1 MTQLAKNLFV
11 PNYLTTFGRKLN
23 DRVRSLLSQEELL
36 PGSKQLEELIE
47 IDNSNYV
54 RTYVDFMLDFLFKLR
69 PQVSTEKIPIQVL
82 VNERNLRV
90 NVVKP
95 SINKIKQGQANTD
108 QINLLQYLP
117 PVINGEEINEATFF
131 HRGQKFYSTKYFVR
145 EWEAVK
151 SCYGLF
157 GQKKKPKLRRPTVSR
172 RLKKTMGIGL
182 IGLIGLSGTSYF
194 FPEVRYKLKLPT
206 TNMEKVEILT
216 DQGEADKVVELLKE
230 QNLSSNLFSY
240 WKSKAILNH
249 LYSKLSQTDN
259 VDDKYW
265 LANEIVRGRHTGEMR
280 KAELE
285 FGTKRIQEE
294 LFRLGYI
301 KIDKYLHSIDD
312 HSTPR
317 LAAHSIIAN
326 ILVRKNRPEE
336 SSVRRIWEMRNNQSL
351 FYVGEKDQ
359 KAYFLNDEGE
369 RFSFQF
375 EKKLDD
381 NTYGLI
387 EMDFLK

>member
-1 MTQLAKNLFV
+1 
-11 PNYLTTFGRKLN
+11 
-23 DRVRSLLSQEELL
+23 
-36 PGSKQLEELIE
+36 
-47 IDNSNYV
+47 
-54 RTYVDFMLDFLFKLR
+54 
-69 PQVSTEKIPIQVL
+69 
-82 VNERNLRV
+82 
-90 NVVKP
+90 
-95 SINKIKQGQANTD
+95 
-108 QINLLQYLP
+108 
-117 PVINGEEINEATFF
+117 
-131 HRGQKFYSTKYFVR
+131 
-145 EWEAVK
+145 
-151 SCYGLF
+151 
-157 GQKKKPKLRRPTVSR
+157 
-172 RLKKTMGIGL
+172 
-182 IGLIGLSGTSYF
+182 
-194 FPEVRYKLKLPT
+194 
-206 TNMEKVEILT
+206 
-216 DQGEADKVVELLKE
+216 
-230 QNLSSNLFSY
+230 
-240 WKSKAILNH
+240 
-249 LYSKLSQTDN
+249 
-259 VDDKYW
+259 
-265 LANEIVRGRHTGEMR
+265 MR